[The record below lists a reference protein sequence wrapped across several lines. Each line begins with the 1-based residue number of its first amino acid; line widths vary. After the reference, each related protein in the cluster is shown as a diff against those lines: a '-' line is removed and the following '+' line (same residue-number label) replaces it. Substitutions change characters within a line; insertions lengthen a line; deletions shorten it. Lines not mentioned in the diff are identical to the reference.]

1 MLTGGSLFGLGKLTG
16 LYAYAV
22 PAVAG
27 WAQLLVLQAEG
38 LSAAGRLVV
47 VDDVDGAVELGA
59 SDSARP
65 FAALKEGW
73 MPGEWDAWLPA

>member
-1 MLTGGSLFGLGKLTG
+1 MLTGGQTFSLGKLTG

-22 PAVAG
+22 PASAG

-38 LSAAGRLVV
+38 LSAAGRLVI
-47 VDDVDGAVELGA
+47 VDDVDGANELGA

-73 MPGEWDAWLPA
+73 MPGEWDAWLPV